1 MKKLAVVLALVMAC
15 TFCACGKETG
25 TESASSPSV
34 YTRSTVSSVQEVNT
48 EDEGNEITQT
58 ADGTKVEVVPTD
70 TTQQQ
75 STIFNEA
82 LTSMLK
88 PMDAIMVAARVTSI
102 AFDPGN
108 DVSVWTSIYY
118 YMALYGP
125 LAKGAAYTEDK
136 AYLYVGPDVIREV
149 GKVICGEQY
158 TLPPIPEQIQR
169 ISLHDDG
176 KYYVKM
182 DPRPDGYPIFCS
194 AVKNGDGTYEAIAQL
209 ITVHG
214 KILDTQSFHLE
225 PKSETN
231 ALLGESYAYT
241 IGSIG
246 VG

>member
-1 MKKLAVVLALVMAC
+1 MGAVY
-15 TFCACGKETG
+15 F
-25 TESASSPSV
+25 
-34 YTRSTVSSVQEVNT
+34 YH
-48 EDEGNEITQT
+48 TQ
-58 ADGTKVEVVPTD
+58 DIQFILGRMEQGQFVRRIVDKG
-70 TTQQQ
+70 QQLRN
-75 STIFNEA
+75 FLRA
-82 LTSMLK
+82 
-88 PMDAIMVAARVTSI
+88 
-102 AFDPGN
+102 
-108 DVSVWTSIYY
+108 
-118 YMALYGP
+118 
-125 LAKGAAYTEDK
+125 
-136 AYLYVGPDVIREV
+136 
-149 GKVICGEQY
+149 
-158 TLPPIPEQIQR
+158 PPIPEQIQR

-246 VG
+246 VGWVYELRN